1 MDNKS
6 GGQNSSNSAPQDKN
20 LTSEERQ
27 RQTAIDLARQKVV
40 NAYKAQPQNYRPAN
54 QQAQNTNIDE
64 AEWKKYHS
72 AWQDYYQKYYGE
84 YYNKAAQE
92 YIAKEKERI
101 AAEQKKK
108 LEAERERLK
117 EANQVDTSEEAKK
130 LEEARK
136 RLKNERL
143 GFAVQ
148 KSNLLANAKLS
159 AEQEKEA
166 EEAEQSA
173 VNQFRSKLRK
183 KVEKRAKKMRK
194 SRHFVPIMIA
204 IAILVIGILFQY
216 NQSIIANIVAYISP
230 GGSEGATITAV
241 DPTVVADVHENPT
254 LMIPKLNVEV
264 PIVLGVKNDV
274 ESMNAAMSN
283 GVAQFSMQ
291 GASALPGQIGNFA
304 VSGHSSNNFYE
315 SGDYK
320 FIFSG
325 LSRLGEGDLVY
336 VDYEGKRY
344 TYRITGNITVEP
356 TEVHKLAEI
365 TSQNAGKPMITLI
378 TCMPLGTSRYRLLV
392 YGEQIYPDYTNAEH
406 AAVPEAV
413 EGETATMETTANSPT
428 PLGQFWNWLTGQN

>member
-6 GGQNSSNSAPQDKN
+6 GGQNSSNSAPQGQK
-20 LTSEERQ
+20 LSSQERQ

-40 NAYKAQPQNYRPAN
+40 NAYKTQPQNYRPAN
-54 QQAQNTNIDE
+54 QQAQPHVDE

-92 YIAKEKERI
+92 YIAKEKKRI
-101 AAEQKKK
+101 EAEQNKKI
-108 LEAERERLK
+108 EAERERFK
-117 EANQVDTSEEAKK
+117 NEGSVDSEETKR

-136 RLKNERL
+136 KLKNERL

-148 KSNLLANAKLS
+148 KSNLLANAKFNS
-159 AEQEKEA
+159 EQEKEA
-166 EEAEQSA
+166 EEAEQSTI
-173 VNQFRSKLRK
+173 NQFRSKLRK

-204 IAILVIGILFQY
+204 VVILIIGILFEY
-216 NQSIIANIVAYISP
+216 NQTIISNIVAYISP
-230 GGSEGATITAV
+230 GGNEGATITAV

-274 ESMNAAMSN
+274 ESMNQAMSN

-325 LSRLGEGDLVY
+325 LSRLGDGDLVY
-336 VDYEGKRY
+336 VDYDGKRY
-344 TYRITGNITVEP
+344 TYKVTGSMTVEP
-356 TEVHKLAEI
+356 TEVQRLAEI
-365 TSQNAGKPMITLI
+365 TNNNPGKPMITLI

-392 YGEQIYPDYTNAEH
+392 YGEQVYPDYGNAEH
-406 AAVPEAV
+406 AAVPEV
-413 EGETATMETTANSPT
+413 DEGQTATMETTANSPS
-428 PLGQFWNWLTGQN
+428 PLGQFWRWLTGQS